1 MSIGNQDLLNLLPGI
16 ITQARDALANLRMAD
31 LALTPAEAREAD
43 PKIDLQAAMRDQNYY
58 RLLRLTTNLTLF
70 LSLSQKTPPPLQDLN
85 LVDLVGELCEEAA
98 GLGEQMELNLRF
110 ICAQES
116 ILCAVDRSAVG
127 NILLH
132 LLSNAF
138 RVTPKGGLITVDL
151 RRSNHRVLLSVQ
163 DAGPGLPDGQRET
176 LFLSEDASADSSFQ
190 GAGLGLLLSVRLAQR
205 QGAALVGE
213 SLPEGRGSRFTLSLR
228 DQVTGELASPLWDFS
243 SGVNRVLLGL
253 ADVLPTKSFLIRYQ
267 EDL

>member
-1 MSIGNQDLLNLLPGI
+1 MTITNQDLLNLLPGI
-16 ITQARDALANLRMAD
+16 ITQTRDALANLRLAD
-31 LALTPAEAREAD
+31 LALTPTEAREAD
-43 PKIDLQAAMRDQNYY
+43 PKTDQQAAIRDQNYY

-70 LSLSQKTPPPLQDLN
+70 LSLSQNTPPPLQDLN

-110 ICAQES
+110 VCTQET
-116 ILCAVDRSAVG
+116 ILCAVDRGAVE

-138 RVTPKGGLITVDL
+138 RVTPKGGLITVEL
-151 RRSNHRVLLSVQ
+151 RRSNRRVLLSVQ
-163 DAGPGLPDGQRET
+163 DAGPGLPEGQRET
-176 LFLSEDASADSSFQ
+176 LFLSEDGGGDASFQ
-190 GAGLGLLLSVRLAQR
+190 GAGLGLLLCARLAQR

-253 ADVLPTKSFLIRYQ
+253 SDVLPSESFLIRYQ